1 MMAFRA
7 PYRVAGP
14 GTGNW
19 ETTDADAPPV
29 TGERAAGRQQRR
41 GAPVPGAPLRTYCG
55 FFPASRRSGE
65 RRFAV
70 CDQQVLVCRIY
81 RQRVVLFL
89 EPDKLGLQVTYS
101 LLQTAHLGYHTRI
114 GTADVAK

>member
-1 MMAFRA
+1 VGGR
-7 PYRVAGP
+7 
-14 GTGNW
+14 
-19 ETTDADAPPV
+19 EITTK
-29 TGERAAGRQQRR
+29 R
-41 GAPVPGAPLRTYCG
+41 GAQTWGPSSYFLG

-70 CDQQVLVCRIY
+70 CDHQVLVSRIY

-89 EPDKLGLQVTYS
+89 EPDKFGFQVTYS